1 MTSWGFR
8 SGSENMTQVNLLRAW
23 FYIVYKPTRNG
34 FDIFK
39 GM

>member
-1 MTSWGFR
+1 MASWQFR
-8 SGSENMTQVNLLRAW
+8 SGSENMTPVNLLKAW
-23 FYIVYKPTRNG
+23 FYTSHEPTKNG

>member
-1 MTSWGFR
+1 MTSWEFR
-8 SGSENMTQVNLLRAW
+8 SGSENMTQVNLLRAQ
-23 FYIVYKPTRNG
+23 FYIAHEPTRNG